1 MISNIIIISLSGVL
15 SPGPLLISNI
25 INAKKYGY
33 KAGLDTAI
41 GHTIIEL
48 PLVVLL
54 GTTNMLLDKFR
65 VFNIIV
71 GIIGGLALITFSI
84 LSIVKKDVEKTIVYK
99 PFISG
104 IVFTGLNPFFITWW
118 LTIGMNLINSAMR
131 YSMVGLFMM
140 FLLHIWLDYAWLIL
154 TSYITK
160 RGISIIK
167 SKYYKVTLFVLN
179 IVMMYFGILFIT
191 SSLKMVDH
199 MGF

>member
-65 VFNIIV
+65 VFNMIV

-84 LSIVKKDVEKTIVYK
+84 LSIVKKDVERTIVYK

-118 LTIGMNLINSAMR
+118 FTIGMNLINSAMR